1 MTVELVFEGIVL
13 AGETRDIEPSAI
25 ENGSVSLQPL
35 VFNALLVETDESFE
49 VCDLV
54 VNGDGQFANPTPI
67 PAGAFKNTHDIRLA
81 LDPIEKGTRV
91 ALQVR
96 NVGTESRPFR
106 AKLQALPNLPKPTD
120 PYPRELPL
128 GFHGMVQ
135 PGETTVSSAPTNV
148 DFAPER
154 LIVPSRIASH
164 FRIVNVL
171 SDGKGS
177 MPEPIEASLVTEQ
190 HNQAALSDPKG
201 HPWPRRVC
209 EGLPVCKKDRRMTL
223 VVMNTSASPQEF
235 LAAVIGSAT
244 SLD

>member
-1 MTVELVFEGIVL
+1 MTVELFFEGIVL

-35 VFNALLVETDESFE
+35 VFNALLVETDEDFD
-49 VCDLV
+49 VVDLV
-54 VNGDGQFANPTPI
+54 VNGEGQFANPTPI
-67 PAGAFKNTHDIRLA
+67 PAGAFKNTNGIRLA
-81 LDPIEKGTRV
+81 LDPIERGTRV
-91 ALQVR
+91 VLQVR

-106 AKLQALPNLPKPTD
+106 AKLQALPNLPKSTE
-120 PYPRELPL
+120 PYPSDYPL

-135 PGETTVSSAPTNV
+135 PGETAELASPTSV

-154 LIVPSRIASH
+154 LIVPSTLASA

-209 EGLPVCKKDRRMTL
+209 EGLPICKKGRRMTL
-223 VVMNTSASPQEF
+223 VVKNTSASPYDF
-235 LAAVIGSAT
+235 LAAVIGGIAT
-244 SLD
+244 LD